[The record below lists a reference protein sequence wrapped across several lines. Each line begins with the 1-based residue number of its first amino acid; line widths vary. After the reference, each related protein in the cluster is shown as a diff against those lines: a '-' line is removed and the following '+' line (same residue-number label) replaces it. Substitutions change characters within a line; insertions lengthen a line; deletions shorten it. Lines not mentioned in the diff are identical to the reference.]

1 MKKIWAKESWSGFRM
16 ILMLMLLVCAFIT
29 GLRRQDFYGEEIQ
42 TAIGWDTTVEP
53 QSIPDL
59 GENTVIS
66 QEFYAQ
72 DGILEL
78 VYVSIGEHGATGSM
92 LVTLQDADG
101 AILAARELPCNALVK
116 NGAQGI
122 SFHIRVQPGKKYVYA
137 ISFSG
142 ITDMYPQLQTLPCL
156 SEGELGTLNVNMQA
170 QEQKLYGLFVYQSY
184 YTQNPLWWLFAG
196 MTLVL
201 FFYAVLYPLIPV
213 WHTGLL
219 PLFLAGHVVLGV
231 CLLELAAGNMPTAPG
246 GQRLFYNCI
255 LCFFLFAVL
264 AVFLWKGGWL
274 LKTGTVLCFVI
285 GVAEY
290 YVLEFRG
297 SPLHPADLLSIRTA
311 GEVSGG
317 YQFDLPVSMCAA
329 FFLMLT
335 VFVLEH
341 RILFVRYTGKQ
352 RIAWFGVL
360 TVLTAGGC
368 GYLRSQPILST
379 GKNGGFFW
387 NLTSSYEKYGYFLAT
402 YIYEN
407 YQKVEKPEGYST
419 EAVEQL
425 MTKLTQKTDE
435 AVEISGQSDTEIMS
449 EQTKTAETRTA
460 TSACGQSKDEE
471 TQADQKTEQQGDAEH
486 AQAGNKTAA
495 VESSDQ
501 NDSTDQLPNII
512 AIMNESFTDFASVG
526 GIQTAQP
533 LLPFIDSLQE
543 NTVKGNLYVPVF
555 GGGTAN
561 TEFEFL
567 TGSTMQF
574 LPTGSTPYQAYVKR
588 ELPSLASY
596 LKQYGY
602 ETLACHFADGS
613 NWNRDQVYP
622 LLGFDTFLTDADVG
636 ELEEIHGYP
645 SDQADYEEVCRQ
657 YEAWKAAGT
666 SEHFFCFNVTI
677 QNHGGYLSGYRSP
690 DAPQYTGGQ
699 TADDVE
705 EYLSLL
711 RESDRAFE
719 QLVHYFEQEEEP
731 TVILMF
737 GDHWPR
743 LNNSFINGMA
753 NQADTE
759 NELEKN
765 QNKYVTPFIIWAN
778 YNIEETQIEK
788 LSANYL
794 SAELLQVAGVPT
806 NVYQNFLL
814 DLSEEVPVIDT
825 LGFIQSDGLYTDS
838 AEALNTSGQEALQE
852 YAMLQYAHLFGKD
865 DLTNKIMEQTQ
876 E

>member
-1 MKKIWAKESWSGFRM
+1 
-16 ILMLMLLVCAFIT
+16 
-29 GLRRQDFYGEEIQ
+29 
-42 TAIGWDTTVEP
+42 
-53 QSIPDL
+53 
-59 GENTVIS
+59 
-66 QEFYAQ
+66 
-72 DGILEL
+72 
-78 VYVSIGEHGATGSM
+78 
-92 LVTLQDADG
+92 
-101 AILAARELPCNALVK
+101 
-116 NGAQGI
+116 
-122 SFHIRVQPGKKYVYA
+122 
-137 ISFSG
+137 
-142 ITDMYPQLQTLPCL
+142 
-156 SEGELGTLNVNMQA
+156 MQA
-170 QEQKLYGLFVYQSY
+170 QEQKQKLYGLFVYQSY

-196 MTLVL
+196 MTVLL

-213 WHTGLL
+213 WQTHLL
-219 PLFLAGHVVLGV
+219 PLFLVGHVVLGV
-231 CLLELAAGNMPTAPG
+231 CLLEIAAGNTLMTLIG
-246 GQRLFYNCI
+246 KRLFYNCI
-255 LCFFLFAVL
+255 FCFFLFAVL
-264 AVFLWKGGWL
+264 AVFLWRGGWL
-274 LKTGTVLCFVI
+274 LRTGTVLCFVI

-297 SPLHPADLLSIRTA
+297 SPLHPADLLSIGTA
-311 GEVSGG
+311 GEVSSA
-317 YQFDLPVSMCAA
+317 YKFDLPISMCAA

-335 VFVLEH
+335 VFAVEH
-341 RILFVRYTGKQ
+341 KIRFVRYTGKQ
-352 RIAWFGVL
+352 RIVWLCVL
-360 TVLTAGGC
+360 AVLTAGGF
-368 GYLRSQPILST
+368 GYLQSQPILST

-407 YQKVEKPEGYST
+407 YQNVEKPEGYSA

-425 MTKLTQKTDE
+425 MTELIQ
-435 AVEISGQSDTEIMS
+435 
-449 EQTKTAETRTA
+449 EQTEK
-460 TSACGQSKDEE
+460 SG
-471 TQADQKTEQQGDAEH
+471 
-486 AQAGNKTAA
+486 
-495 VESSDQ
+495 
-501 NDSTDQLPNII
+501 QLPNII

-526 GIQTAQP
+526 GIQTSKP

-567 TGSTMQF
+567 TGSTMRF

-602 ETLACHFADGS
+602 ETLACHFASGS

-622 LLGFDTFLTDADVG
+622 LLGFDTFLTDTDVG

-657 YEAWKAAGT
+657 YEAWKDSGT

-677 QNHGGYLSGYRSP
+677 QNHGGYLSGYRSE

-699 TADDVE
+699 TSDDVE

-719 QLVHYFEQEEEP
+719 QLVNYFEQEEEP

-743 LNNSFINGMA
+743 LNNAFINSMA

-765 QNKYVTPFIIWAN
+765 QNKYVTPFVIWAN

-794 SAELLQVAGVPT
+794 AAELLQVAGVPV
-806 NVYQNFLL
+806 NAYQNFLL
-814 DLSEEVPVIDT
+814 NLSEKVPVIDT
-825 LGFIQSDGLYTDS
+825 LGFIQSDGLYADS
-838 AEALNTSGQEALQE
+838 GEMLDASSQAGLQE
-852 YAMLQYAHLFGKD
+852 YAMLQYAHLFGKNEN
-865 DLTNKIMEQTQ
+865 LEMFFNRIKQVPCFNYAEQ
-876 E
+876 